1 MEVLIVEDDR
11 ALARTLAR
19 ALEQAGYS
27 CRQAHDGNAALVE
40 VGKAAPDLILLD
52 LLLPKKDGQAVIN
65 TLQASEATKKIPI
78 VAMSGVF
85 RGADPMRSV
94 ISAGAKAFIEKPI
107 ESHVLIDH
115 VSRLIG
121 KPTPP
126 ELAAPADTVELV
138 KEPAIEVLWSAMRA
152 KVTGAVHFES
162 GKRKKVVVL
171 ENGLPLAVRSNL
183 ARESLGRRL
192 LDAGRI
198 DELTFTE
205 SVRRSKATGKRQGEL
220 LVQMGAISEAALREV
235 LAEQAGDKLTEIFS
249 WTEGKTWTQ
258 SGVRA
263 VSLSSELVGWTPRL
277 TILRGVHRVSPSII
291 AKRLEPYQACE
302 VSADVITLED
312 GENAD
317 AVKMLTSAVEKPR
330 TLGSL
335 LREHSG
341 TLYGL
346 WLIGALAVHVDE
358 ASTPRTL
365 PGVGSAAAALAL
377 EGSIREILGKQKTQN
392 HFEALGVTEEA
403 SADDVRKAFM
413 TLAKT
418 YHPDKV
424 GRRSPEL
431 VELAGKVFA
440 RISEAHDTLAS
451 PEKRQVY
458 LAQLR
463 RNRGQ
468 QQGGNHRQ
476 EVSRILTAEQQ
487 FQRADEALRRRDW
500 TASLEAL
507 KWALELDPDEGEFFA
522 LRGWV
527 LFLQQ
532 QDQGARNIEPALEQ
546 LKKAIA
552 LSPQSP
558 APYYYLAQIRKACGD
573 HVEAEKMF
581 RKTVELRPDHVE
593 ANRELRLIQMRRQKG
608 EGTIGGRLFGRKKT

>member
-27 CRQAHDGNAALVE
+27 CRQAHDGIAALAE
-40 VGKAAPDLILLD
+40 VGKARPDLVLLD
-52 LLLPKKDGQAVIN
+52 LLLPKKDGQAVMA
-65 TLQASEATKKIPI
+65 TLQAADSTRTIPI
-78 VAMSGVF
+78 IAMSGVF

-94 ISAGAKAFIEKPI
+94 LSGGAKVFLEKPI
-107 ESHVLIDH
+107 EPITLIDK

-126 ELAAPADTVELV
+126 ELALPADSVDLV

-152 KVTGAVHFES
+152 GTTGAVHFES

-171 ENGLPLAVRSNL
+171 ENGMPLAVRSNL

-198 DELTFTE
+198 DELAYSE
-205 SVRRSKATGKRQGEL
+205 SVRRSKATGKRQGEIL
-220 LVQMGAISEAALREV
+220 IQMAAITEAQLREV
-235 LAEQAGDKLTEIFS
+235 LEQQSEDKLTEIFS

-258 SGVRA
+258 AGVRA
-263 VSLSSELVGWTPRL
+263 VSLSTELVGWTPRL
-277 TILRGVHRVSPSII
+277 TVLRGAGRVSPSII

-302 VSADVITLED
+302 ISQESLALED
-312 GENAD
+312 GENVD
-317 AVKMLTSAVEKPR
+317 AVKLLFDALGEPR
-330 TLGSL
+330 PLGAHIKTHAS
-335 LREHSG
+335 
-341 TLYGL
+341 TLYAL

-377 EGSIREILGKQKTQN
+377 EGKLREALAKQKSQS
-392 HFEALGVTEEA
+392 HFEVLGVP
-403 SADDVRKAFM
+403 DDAPTDGVRKAFM

-418 YHPDKV
+418 FHPDKV

-440 RISEAHDTLAS
+440 RVSEAHDVLAS
-451 PEKRQVY
+451 PEKRQLYVSQ
-458 LAQLR
+458 LKRGRGGAQADR
-463 RNRGQ
+463 S
-468 QQGGNHRQ
+468 
-476 EVSRILTAEQQ
+476 EVSRILTAEHQ
-487 FQRADEALRRRDW
+487 FQRAEEAVRRRDF
-500 TASLEAL
+500 TAALDAL
-507 KWALELDPDEGEFFA
+507 KWALELDSNEGEFYA

-532 QDQGARNIEPALEQ
+532 QDQGNRNTEPALEQ
-546 LKKAIA
+546 IKKAIT

-558 APYYYLAQIRKACGD
+558 APFYYLAQIRKACGD
-573 HVEAEKMF
+573 QAEAEKMF
-581 RKTVELRPDHVE
+581 RKTVELRPDHIE
-593 ANRELRLIQMRRQKG
+593 ANRELRLIQMRRAKG
-608 EGTIGGRLFGRKKT
+608 DETVSGRLFGRKKK